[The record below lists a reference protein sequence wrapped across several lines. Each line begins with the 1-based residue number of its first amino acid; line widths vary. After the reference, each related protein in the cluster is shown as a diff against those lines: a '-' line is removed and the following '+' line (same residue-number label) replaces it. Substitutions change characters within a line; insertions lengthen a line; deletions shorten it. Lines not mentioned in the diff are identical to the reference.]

1 MEAEN
6 FWSIATGKTQREN
19 ENFMLETVMI
29 AVCAFGGAMTGI
41 MLCMLAAMQGIE
53 ESLKG
58 DDK

>member
-1 MEAEN
+1 
-6 FWSIATGKTQREN
+6 
-19 ENFMLETVMI
+19 MLETVMI

-58 DDK
+58 DAK

>member
-1 MEAEN
+1 MK
-6 FWSIATGKTQREN
+6 I
-19 ENFMLETVMI
+19 FMLETVMI

>member
-1 MEAEN
+1 
-6 FWSIATGKTQREN
+6 
-19 ENFMLETVMI
+19 MLETVMI
-29 AVCAFGGAMTGI
+29 AVCAVGGAMTGI

>member
-1 MEAEN
+1 
-6 FWSIATGKTQREN
+6 
-19 ENFMLETVMI
+19 MLETVMI

-53 ESLKG
+53 ESIKG

>member
-1 MEAEN
+1 MKTKREKEH
-6 FWSIATGKTQREN
+6 FRLESGLIA
-19 ENFMLETVMI
+19 L
-29 AVCAFGGAMTGI
+29 CAFGGAMTGI